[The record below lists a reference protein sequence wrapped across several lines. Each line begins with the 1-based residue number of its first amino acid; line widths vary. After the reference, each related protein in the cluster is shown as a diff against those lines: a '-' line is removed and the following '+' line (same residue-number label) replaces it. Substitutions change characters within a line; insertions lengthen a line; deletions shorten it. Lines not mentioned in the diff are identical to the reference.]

1 MFGFN
6 TLSDI
11 VSIRSSWDCATDK
24 DLTSILF
31 TFSSTTSLDNV
42 SQVWT
47 ERLVILEQSP
57 GTDENKSC
65 VLYLECNPNSTEKIV
80 CIEVQSEARTMEV
93 YADQEY
99 CGTSRGENTDFLK
112 ISENESVSLYKT
124 RLSLERPAASCEVK
138 LLSIGGKKKVAVALI
153 SLLLTTV
160 AVKPS
165 GVLSSLGRNIDLE
178 RVQTIVGSVGSTL
191 SPGAQ
196 RLMSMVQSQQK
207 NPAALGGFLQ
217 DVLGTSELAGLG
229 SRPTSLGLAEQ
240 SINGPFSKTTG
251 LSDSVIQSSNHHDS
265 EFQLNTKNL
274 PFVKDLKSL
283 EQNALFSGTD
293 LKTKVSSVL
302 DGHLK
307 EQQILC
313 SADMLPFLQNICS
326 QVRQLRVGDKP
337 NTSRQNGLSE
347 DESFTDFRKEPQLC
361 AYVEKIISKH
371 LAQMEQRL
379 TDYIDQRIGRLQ
391 EHLDATVLS
400 VVNLLQSCPVETVKE
415 NDFSKLITNG
425 EV

>member
-1 MFGFN
+1 
-6 TLSDI
+6 
-11 VSIRSSWDCATDK
+11 
-24 DLTSILF
+24 
-31 TFSSTTSLDNV
+31 
-42 SQVWT
+42 
-47 ERLVILEQSP
+47 
-57 GTDENKSC
+57 
-65 VLYLECNPNSTEKIV
+65 
-80 CIEVQSEARTMEV
+80 MEV

-124 RLSLERPAASCEVK
+124 RLSLERPAASCEV
-138 LLSIGGKKKVAVALI
+138 
-153 SLLLTTV
+153 
-160 AVKPS
+160 
-165 GVLSSLGRNIDLE
+165 
-178 RVQTIVGSVGSTL
+178 
-191 SPGAQ
+191 
-196 RLMSMVQSQQK
+196 K

-283 EQNALFSGTD
+283 EQNAIFSGTD

-313 SADMLPFLQNICS
+313 SAEMLPFLRNICS

-337 NTSRQNGLSE
+337 NTCRQNGLSE